1 MIHLKKISLN
11 QLCILVILTQVGVG
25 VLSIPYSYLEYSGY
39 DSWMSILIGGVLS
52 QAFILIMYLLG
63 KRYPDRTLP
72 QYIFSVVGKPLG
84 SILNFLIAIYYA
96 LSSLLV
102 VISYSDVINRWVLF
116 KTPWFVILGFS
127 LTIAAYIASSTLRS
141 MATVTQFIMFLFMIG
156 FVIIF
161 ISGMGKGDWRNF
173 LPVGTHGL
181 GPILKGVL
189 LSFWLYSGYD
199 ILLYLFPFV
208 EYRKKKEIL
217 MTMSL
222 ANGITTF
229 FYVLISVI
237 VIYNFNE
244 NQLKYIPEP
253 MVYILRKFKWPVVQS
268 LDILFMTIWLA
279 VTSVTAYVYLFLS
292 ARYMALVRRKE
303 NQKHLLLVCMIAILC
318 FIAGLWFSDR
328 QLLSRFST
336 YHNTSSFIMVS
347 IVPTILLLISW
358 VRGKAVKG

>member
-11 QLCILVILTQVGVG
+11 QLFCLVILTQVGVG
-25 VLSIPYSYLEYSGY
+25 VLSIPYAYSEYAGY
-39 DSWMSILIGGVLS
+39 DSWMSILIGGVVS
-52 QAFILIMYLLG
+52 QAFILIMYQLG
-63 KRYPDRTLP
+63 KRYPDRSLP
-72 QYIFSVVGKPLG
+72 QYIFAVAGKPFG
-84 SILNFLIAIYYA
+84 SVLNFLIAIYYA

-102 VISYSDVINRWVLF
+102 VISYTDVINRWVLF
-116 KTPWFVILGFS
+116 KTPWFAIVGFS
-127 LTIAAYIASSTLRS
+127 LTIAAYIGSSTLRS

-181 GPILKGVL
+181 IPILKGVL

-199 ILLYLFPFV
+199 ILLYLFPFI
-208 EYRKKKEIL
+208 EYRKKIEIL
-217 MTMSL
+217 ITMSL

-237 VIYNFNE
+237 VLYNFNE
-244 NQLKYIPEP
+244 IQLKYIPEP

-279 VTSVTAYVYLFLS
+279 ITSVTAYVYLFLS
-292 ARYMALVRRKE
+292 ARFMALVRSKE
-303 NQKHLLLVCMIAILC
+303 SQKHTLLVWMITIVC

-328 QLLSRFST
+328 QLLNQFST
-336 YHNTSSFIMVS
+336 YHNKASFIIVS
-347 IVPTILLLISW
+347 LLPALLLLVSW